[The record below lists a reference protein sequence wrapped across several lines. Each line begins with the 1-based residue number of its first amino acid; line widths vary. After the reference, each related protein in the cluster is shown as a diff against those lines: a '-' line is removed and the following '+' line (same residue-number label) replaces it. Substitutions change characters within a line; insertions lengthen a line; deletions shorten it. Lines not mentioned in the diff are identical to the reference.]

1 MTKEILC
8 TLGPASMNDRVI
20 GRLSELGVALFRINL
35 SHTEVAD
42 LPGVIDFVQSRTR
55 VPVCLDTEGAQIRTG
70 GFTES
75 AIEVRD
81 NTEVV
86 LHRRRVPGDS
96 QNWNLYPRDIIGA
109 LEINDIISI
118 DFNAVLIQVVEAGDT
133 TVVARVLNG
142 GAIGR
147 NKAVTVRRDIPLPP
161 LTEKDRASLAIG
173 RDKGIKDFALSFANS
188 GADVDTIRAIIGDDA
203 RLISKIETLEGVR
216 NLEAIAAGSEALL
229 IDRGDLS
236 RQIPIEGI
244 PGAQKSIIARTKAA
258 GRKVYVATNLLETMV
273 SSPQPTRA
281 EVNDIFNTLA
291 DGADGL
297 VLAAET
303 AIGAYPVECANMIVK
318 MIDAAARNGEQ
329 GSSYYTGDPK
339 SLLVDPHGG
348 RLVHREASDQD
359 RAGLDRLPVIEID
372 TTQLVDCQH
381 FAIGTYSPLMGFM
394 DSETLGSVLAENRLP
409 DGAVWTLPM
418 VLQLP
423 EATAKGLDAGARVLL
438 REAGG
443 EGEAILDVD
452 EVYRLDLE
460 AVARQWFG
468 TTSVGH
474 PGVVRFLAAGEHA
487 VAGAVTLVRA
497 PRSKFRHIELNPDA
511 ARYIFTHKGWT
522 KVIAFHTRNAIH
534 RVHEH
539 LILDALE
546 RTGADGVYVNPV
558 TGIKKSGD
566 FLPEPI
572 MRSYQATLDFGY
584 LPREKVVL
592 GSFSTYSRYAGPRE
606 AVFTALCRK
615 NMGCSHFIIGR
626 DHTGV
631 GDFYPAE
638 ANRSLFDSLGD
649 IGIEPVFFD
658 AVGFDPEA
666 GAYSCAES
674 VSTQNISGTQ
684 VRQALQTGA
693 PLPDWFMRDVVQD
706 VLRSEI
712 DAGGDVFVP

>member
-20 GRLSELGVALFRINL
+20 GRLSDLGVALFRINL
-35 SHTEVAD
+35 SHTEIAD
-42 LPGVIDFVQSRTR
+42 LPGVIDFVQSRSQ

-70 GFTES
+70 DFTDN

-96 QNWNLYPRDIIGA
+96 ANWNLYPRHIIGA
-109 LEINDIISI
+109 LEVNDIITI
-118 DFNAVLIQVVEAGDT
+118 DFNAVLIQVVEAGQE

-147 NKAVTVRRDIPLPP
+147 NKAVTVRRDIALPP
-161 LTEKDRASLAIG
+161 LTEKDRAALAIG
-173 RDKGIKDFALSFANS
+173 RDKGITDFALSFANS
-188 GADVDTIRAIIGDDA
+188 GADVETIRAIIGPEA
-203 RLISKIETLEGVR
+203 RLISKIESLSGVR
-216 NLEAIAAGSEALL
+216 NLEAIAAGSQALL

-244 PGAQKSIIARTKAA
+244 PGAQKSIIARARAA
-258 GRKVYVATNLLETMV
+258 GTKVYVATNLLETMV

-318 MIDAAARNGEQ
+318 MIDAAGRSDERGA
-329 GSSYYTGDPK
+329 SYYNDDPK
-339 SLLVDPHGG
+339 SLLVEPHGG
-348 RLVHREASDQD
+348 RLVHREASAED
-359 RAGLDRLPVIEID
+359 RADLERLPVVEVD
-372 TTQLVDCQH
+372 TSQLVDCQH
-381 FAIGTYSPLMGFM
+381 FALGTYSPLTGFM
-394 DSETLGSVLAENRLP
+394 GRESLASVLAENRLP
-409 DGAVWTLPM
+409 DGTVWTLPM

-423 EATAKGLDAGARVLL
+423 EATVKGLGAGARVLL
-438 REAGG
+438 REVGG
-443 EGEAILDVD
+443 DGEAILHVD
-452 EVYRLDLE
+452 EVFRLDLD
-460 AVARQWFG
+460 AVARQWFT
-468 TTSVGH
+468 TTSADH
-474 PGVVRFLAAGEHA
+474 PGVARFRAAGEHA
-487 VAGAVTLVRA
+487 VAGTVTLVRA

-511 ARYIFTHKGWT
+511 ARYIFTYKGWT

-546 RTGADGVYVNPV
+546 RTAADGVYVNPV

-584 LPREKVVL
+584 LPRDKVVL

-615 NMGCSHFIIGR
+615 NMGCSHFIVGR

-638 ANRSLFDSLGD
+638 ANRALFDSLGD

-666 GAYSCAES
+666 GSYCRTRGSD
-674 VSTQNISGTQ
+674 TKNISGTQ
-684 VRQALQTGA
+684 VRQALQSGA

-712 DAGGDVFVP
+712 DAGGDIFVP